1 MALRCPYQLQP
12 DNRAVKHTQ
21 VCMFKLGSQG
31 YPHHAES
38 QVPFPSMNITLSPAK
53 PEHTNAGKT
62 SNQIVLSGNGFSL
75 LPGRRHVPRSAVI
88 ARATIFIQGNQGKM
102 SFTSGV
108 ISTSV
113 WTHQCKGSSP
123 AQAEEYHLGTALKD
137 TSNRST
143 IILHVSILKPS
154 DLISLPVKK
163 EQETGLSLHTVP

>member
-1 MALRCPYQLQP
+1 MLRARCLFPARTSLCPQLNQ
-12 DNRAVKHTQ
+12 NTQ
-21 VCMFKLGSQG
+21 TLGRLQIRS
-31 YPHHAES
+31 S
-38 QVPFPSMNITLSPAK
+38 CLIMDFPCCLGEGMCHGP
-53 PEHTNAGKT
+53 
-62 SNQIVLSGNGFSL
+62 
-75 LPGRRHVPRSAVI
+75 AVI

-113 WTHQCKGSSP
+113 WTHHCKGSSP
-123 AQAEEYHLGTALKD
+123 TSAQAEEYHLGTALKD

-163 EQETGLSLHTVP
+163 EQETGLSLHAVP